1 MVGVSVLHRSKI
13 RQFASE
19 SAMPAMV
26 ARACSSEL
34 MSPTSGILSEVNDRF
49 VLMTQPGDEWAADDA
64 TIIGALARVVRVA
77 ENSEV
82 IYAMFQNGNVTRLV
96 ASGPTAIEP
105 EDIVLVGDGRWLV
118 VEDDLWHEP
127 RGIGIVRK
135 QFNDRLLIEAPGGL
149 LVTERVGEVPPTVGN
164 TVLFSSREGTVEILA
179 EAPMRAHDRDD
190 DVDDISR
197 FDFTA
202 AKGELKYTDFGGYSG
217 VVERARHIL
226 ETQFNHKDRLDEIK
240 ARPVRGVLLSGPPGT
255 GKTYLARVIAAESD
269 AAFFL
274 VSGPAIVSK
283 FVGDTEQL
291 LRRIFQEAQKRE
303 RAIVFFDEID
313 SIAGERNEGS
323 HEASDRLV
331 AQLLTEMDGF
341 SQAEGNVIVLAA
353 TNRPNSIDPAL
364 RRPGRFDWEIG
375 FDLPNMDDRLAI
387 LEVDARRLATVEPLP
402 FESIAQESAGWS
414 GAELASL
421 WTEAALLAARDDRP
435 GIDGEDLLEAF
446 SVVATTRQGKRHD
459 V

>member
-1 MVGVSVLHRSKI
+1 
-13 RQFASE
+13 
-19 SAMPAMV
+19 MPALV
-26 ARACSSEL
+26 ARACSFEL
-34 MSPTSGILSEVNDRF
+34 ISPTIGILSEVNDRF
-49 VLMTQPGDEWAADDA
+49 VLMAQPGDEWAADDA

-118 VEDDLWHEP
+118 VEDELWHEP

-149 LVTERVGEVPPTVGN
+149 LVTERVGEVPATVGN

-313 SIAGERNEGS
+313 SIAGE
-323 HEASDRLV
+323 
-331 AQLLTEMDGF
+331 
-341 SQAEGNVIVLAA
+341 
-353 TNRPNSIDPAL
+353 
-364 RRPGRFDWEIG
+364 
-375 FDLPNMDDRLAI
+375 
-387 LEVDARRLATVEPLP
+387 
-402 FESIAQESAGWS
+402 
-414 GAELASL
+414 
-421 WTEAALLAARDDRP
+421 
-435 GIDGEDLLEAF
+435 
-446 SVVATTRQGKRHD
+446 
-459 V
+459 